1 MKNLYDIIEGLLDD
15 EDDLVNDNKDFAK
28 AWIEDNCTGKYK
40 VMYLKDGTLKLSSG
54 KLVIKGYK
62 EANFP
67 PYINFSSIVG
77 DIVIEKC
84 PNLTSIAGL
93 IKDPEYMTMKGS
105 LTIGNC
111 PKFISLE
118 GLPHILDGD
127 FTLVGNTS
135 LKNLEHAPE
144 MVFGDITFMKNG
156 KRFKEKDVQNY
167 IKYSRRLDCSLDD
180 EEVMESLV
188 NEALNEPH
196 LLKLA
201 KTLREIG
208 MSFATYVADEIGYH
222 LAWDDVD
229 SSHVDTYNTSDATQ
243 LKLGMR
249 EVRNI
254 CADKYRSIAIGEAN
268 GEYQYVLLPGKRI
281 LNIGYKNRPYREQT
295 SYIANYFESCDKIV
309 IINLPSELSKFE
321 KHIKRVNNREG
332 VYEPGNE
339 IQYRN
344 IARANIKRYKEI
356 IAQNKANKDKGYEEI
371 SKIIENCLQRYMKAT
386 MAVNKNP
393 DKYAD
398 SYYSLATMNE
408 IITGRETYGRGGTYG
423 QDGIMTCYERY
434 NESRVRIF
442 KKSEYSN
449 KDYYMQNVKAYEKK
463 IKALADRLEGY
474 FKQFGV

>member
-54 KLVIKGYK
+54 KLIIKGYK

-84 PNLTSIAGL
+84 PNLTSVAGF

-105 LTIGNC
+105 LSIGNC

-118 GLPHILDGD
+118 GLPHILDGN

-180 EEVMESLV
+180 EKVMESLV

-201 KTLREIG
+201 KSLREIG
-208 MSFATYVADEIGYH
+208 ASFANYIVSEIGLH
-222 LAWDDVD
+222 LAWDEVD
-229 SSHVDTYNTSDATQ
+229 SSHVDVYDTSDTAQ
-243 LKLGMR
+243 LKSGMR
-249 EVRNI
+249 EIRNI
-254 CADKYRSIAIGEAN
+254 CAGKFRGMAIGEVA
-268 GEYQYVLLPGKRI
+268 GKYQYVLLPGKKI
-281 LNIGYKNRPYREQT
+281 FNMGYKNRPYHEQT
-295 SYIANYFESCDKIV
+295 TYITDYFESSDKII
-309 IINLPSELSKFE
+309 IINLPEEIRAFN
-321 KHIKRVNNREG
+321 KHIERVNNREG
-332 VYEPGNE
+332 VIEPGNE
-339 IQYRN
+339 MQYRN

-371 SKIIENCLQRYMKAT
+371 SKIIETCLQRYMKAT
-386 MAVNKNP
+386 MVVNKNP

-408 IITGRETYGRGGTYG
+408 IISGRETYSRAGTYG

-449 KDYYMQNVKAYEKK
+449 KDYYMQNVKAYENK
-463 IKALADRLEGY
+463 IKALANKLESY

>member
-15 EDDLVNDNKDFAK
+15 EDDLVDDNKDFAK

-54 KLVIKGYK
+54 KLIIKGYK
-62 EANFP
+62 EVNFP
-67 PYINFSSIVG
+67 TYINFSSITG

-84 PNLTSIAGL
+84 PNLTSITGL

-105 LTIGNC
+105 LSIGNC

-127 FTLVGNTS
+127 FTLIGNTS

-201 KTLREIG
+201 KTLREMG
-208 MSFATYVADEIGYH
+208 MSFAQHVVNIVGSY

-229 SSHVDTYNTSDATQ
+229 SSHVDIYDISYDTQ
-243 LKLGMR
+243 LKSGMR

-254 CADKYRSIAIGEAN
+254 CAGKFRGMAIGETA
-268 GEYQYVLLPGKRI
+268 GKYQYVLLPGKII
-281 LNIGYKNRPYREQT
+281 LNMESKKLPYREQT
-295 SYIANYFESCDKIV
+295 SYIADYFQHCDKII
-309 IINLPSELSKFE
+309 IINLPEEIRVFN
-321 KHIKRVNNREG
+321 KHIERVNNRAG
-332 VYEPGNE
+332 VIEPGNE

-344 IARANIKRYKEI
+344 IARENIKRYKDI

-371 SKIIENCLQRYMKAT
+371 SKIIETCLQRYMKAT
-386 MAVNKNP
+386 MVVNKNP

-408 IITGRETYGRGGTYG
+408 IISGRETYGRAGTYG
-423 QDGIMTCYERY
+423 QDGIMICYERY
-434 NESRVRIF
+434 NESRVRVF

-463 IKALADRLEGY
+463 IKELADKLESY

>member
-15 EDDLVNDNKDFAK
+15 EDDLVDDNKDFTK
-28 AWIEDNCTGKYK
+28 AWIEGNCTGKHK

-62 EANFP
+62 DANFP
-67 PYINFSSIVG
+67 SYINFSSING

-105 LTIGNC
+105 LSIGNC
-111 PKFISLE
+111 PKFISLK

-180 EEVMESLV
+180 EGVMESLV
-188 NEALNEPH
+188 NETLNEPH

-208 MSFATYVADEIGYH
+208 MSFATYVVNVIRFH
-222 LAWDDVD
+222 IAWDDVD
-229 SSHVDTYNTSDATQ
+229 SSYVDTYDTSDATQ
-243 LKLGMR
+243 LKLGIR
-249 EVRNI
+249 EVRNL
-254 CADKYRSIAIGEAN
+254 CADKFRGIAIGVKS
-268 GEYQYVLLPGKRI
+268 GEYQYVLLPGKKI
-281 LNIGYKNRPYREQT
+281 LNLEYRNMPYREQT
-295 SYIANYFESCDKIV
+295 TYIADYFQNCDKII
-309 IINLPSELSKFE
+309 IINLPAELNTFD

-332 VYEPGNE
+332 VIEPGNE
-339 IQYRN
+339 MQYRK
-344 IARANIKRYKEI
+344 IARENIKRYKEI
-356 IAQNKANKDKGYEEI
+356 IAQNKANKDKSYEEV
-371 SKIIENCLQRYMKAT
+371 SKIIETCLQRYMKAT

-398 SYYSLATMNE
+398 SYYDLATMNE
-408 IITGRETYGRGGTYG
+408 IISGRETYGRGGTYG

-463 IKALADRLEGY
+463 IKALADKLEDY